1 MNLAG
6 KCLIARPNVQDQL
19 FAKSVV
25 YVYEHTHKGVCGI
38 ILNKRGIGTT
48 RDLCMN
54 RGFDVQVP
62 VEPLYAGGPV
72 NERAIVMIHTADWIS
87 SNTMPVKNN
96 ICVTSDDIMLYRY
109 TQGDTPRYYR
119 FVNGASVWHPQQI
132 KAEMS
137 RNNWLITELDTET
150 IFETD
155 SRALWDVAVEIS
167 AQETM
172 DKFI

>member
-1 MNLAG
+1 MDLTG
-6 KCLIARPNVQDQL
+6 KCLIARPNVQDPM

-25 YVYEHTHKGVCGI
+25 YVYEHTSKGVAGV
-38 ILNKRGIGTT
+38 ILNKKTAGTT

-54 RGFDVQVP
+54 RGFDAPVP
-62 VEPLYAGGPV
+62 IEPLFAGGPV
-72 NERAIVMIHTADWIS
+72 NERAVIMFHTADWMS
-87 SNTMPVKNN
+87 SNTLNVKNN
-96 ICVTSDDIMLYRY
+96 LCVTSDDMMLYRY

-119 FVNGASVWHPQQI
+119 FVTGASVWHPQQI

-137 RNNWLITELDTET
+137 RNNWLIAELDILTL
-150 IFETD
+150 FETD
-155 SRALWDVAVEIS
+155 HRALWDVAVETA